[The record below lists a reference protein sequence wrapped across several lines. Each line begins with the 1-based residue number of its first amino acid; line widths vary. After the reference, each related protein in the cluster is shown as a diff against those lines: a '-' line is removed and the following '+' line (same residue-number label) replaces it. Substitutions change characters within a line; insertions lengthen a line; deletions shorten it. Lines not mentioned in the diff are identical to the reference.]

1 MHEVGLM
8 TETIDL
14 ASSFARDQG
23 AVKIHRLVL
32 RVGAYSGVD
41 AEALRLAFDAAS
53 VGTAAEHALLVIDEI
68 AARCW
73 CAVCIVEFSP
83 ASPIFSCPT
92 CGTVSRELR
101 QGGELELATLEV
113 S

>member
-1 MHEVGLM
+1 MHEVGIM
-8 TETIDL
+8 TETLDL
-14 ASSFARDQG
+14 ATSLAKEQG

-32 RVGAYSGVD
+32 RVGVYSGVD

-53 VGTAAEHALLVIDEI
+53 VGTPAEHALLVIDEV

-73 CAVCIVEFSP
+73 CAVCRAEFSP
-83 ASPIFSCPT
+83 ASPIFVCST
-92 CGTVSRELR
+92 CGTVSQDLR

>member
-1 MHEVGLM
+1 MHEVGLI

-14 ASSFARDQG
+14 ATSLAKEQG
-23 AVKIHRLVL
+23 AAKIHRLVL

-53 VGTAAEHALLVIDEI
+53 PGTAAEHAQLVIDEV

-73 CAVCIVEFSP
+73 CAVCEAEFVP
-83 ASPIFSCPT
+83 ESPIFACPT
-92 CGTVSRELR
+92 CGNVSRELR

>member
-8 TETIDL
+8 TETLDL
-14 ASSFARDQG
+14 ASKLASEQG
-23 AVKIHRLVL
+23 AAKIVRLVL

-41 AEALRLAFDAAS
+41 AEALRLAFAAAS
-53 VGTAAEHALLVIDEI
+53 PGTVAEHALLVIDEV

-73 CAVCIVEFSP
+73 CAVCRADFTPE
-83 ASPIFSCPT
+83 SPIFSCPT